1 MINNPRWEKASKLIA
16 INIEDFLKYFK
27 IDFRKNGNRYSFPCP
42 LHYGDNLSGAA
53 LYDNKSYITFQ
64 CFTNC
69 PATIKKDGIS
79 FIKNLLSRPGEVS
92 YEEAIKFVY
101 DFVNESAPAFT
112 EFQKETERDIFLKVF
127 GEETT
132 TSVKTIT
139 KELIRARLKIPSM
152 YFLNRGFSGKIL
164 DEYDVGNCTDPTRK
178 FYNRAVVPCYD
189 RGGLIY
195 QGATLRSLFEEC
207 KKCTY
212 HHDPTKMCPISDY
225 EMWKSEKWL
234 HDNIFPSKMIYNL
247 WGAQEE
253 IKKTHKAIIVE
264 GPADCIKLVSL
275 GIKNVVA
282 LYGNYLKQGQ
292 SELLDSCGT
301 MDLIVMLDNDP
312 AGIKGSKDIKDKY
325 SRQYRIYYPKYK
337 GKDAGELQTDAETE
351 DIKRILAQIGT

>member
-1 MINNPRWEKASKLIA
+1 MIDSPKWEKASKLIA
-16 INIEDFLKYFK
+16 LNIEDFLRYFK
-27 IDFRKNGNRYSFPCP
+27 IDFKRSGTRYSFACP
-42 LHYGDNLSGAA
+42 LHEGDNNSGAA
-53 LYDNKSYITFQ
+53 LYNNKNHIVFQ

-69 PATIKKDGIS
+69 PAEIKKDGIS
-79 FIKNLLSRPGEVS
+79 FIRNLLSRSGYVT
-92 YEEAIKFVY
+92 YDEAIKFVY
-101 DFVNESAPAFT
+101 DFVNETAPALG
-112 EFQKETERDIFLKVF
+112 EAYRESEKDIFLKVF
-127 GEETT
+127 GEDTPVE
-132 TSVKTIT
+132 SKTIR
-139 KELIRARLKIPSM
+139 KEDIRARLKIPSM
-152 YFLNRGFSGKIL
+152 YFAGRGFDIKTL
-164 DEYDVGNCTDPTRK
+164 DQYDVGNCTDPARK
-178 FYNRAVVPCYD
+178 FYNRAVIPCYN
-189 RGGLIY
+189 REGLIY
-195 QGATLRSLFEEC
+195 EGSTSRSIFE
-207 KKCTY
+207 KCSTCEY
-212 HHDPTKMCPISDY
+212 YHDPIRMCPSSDY
-225 EMWKSEKWL
+225 EFWKCSKWL
-234 HDNIFPSKMIYNL
+234 HDNIHSSRMIYNL

-337 GKDAGELQTDAETE
+337 GKDAGALQTDAETE